1 MSDKRMPRCLGAFE
15 EDDPQ
20 CDGNPVGKTEGAR
33 APCVYRDRCAGFVKL
48 MDITKRPRD
57 YFVRTLD
64 TVPHAGAKPVTY
76 TFANHDGFEEQ
87 VNEQILLFGIQSGRA
102 RYDKPL
108 KPKIVPKKTPKVV
121 GLRAPGGKVS
131 KPSKVFARAGAKARS
146 KQTRDGRE
154 KSKEVGQWYIKRVS
168 TRLGR
173 KVAAF
178 EESARPGELFL
189 VDRLESSNYCALYCK
204 GKTRRIAI
212 TSYLYKPNKGLIEVR
227 LAVPFQHYMT
237 VCSRSERDELAPVD
251 HTGKDGAFK
260 VRIMEVDSHRASM
273 IAETLAKVEKN
284 EERGRSAGLS
294 VVGFEFPER
303 RT

>member
-1 MSDKRMPRCLGAFE
+1 MPRCLGAFE

-20 CDGNPVGKTEGAR
+20 CDGNPVGKTEEDR

-57 YFVRTLD
+57 YFIRTLD
-64 TVPHAGAKPVTY
+64 VVAHGGAKPVAY
-76 TFANHDGFEEQ
+76 TFANHEGFEEQ

-108 KPKIVPKKTPKVV
+108 KPKMVIRPPAKVDQP
-121 GLRAPGGKVS
+121 LRKP

-154 KSKEVGQWYIKRVS
+154 KSKEVGQWYIKRVA

-227 LAVPFQHYMT
+227 LAVAFADYMT
-237 VCSRSERDELAPVD
+237 ACSRSEREALAPVD

-260 VRIMEVDSHRASM
+260 VRIMGVDSHNASM
-273 IAETLAKVEKN
+273 IAETLSKVDK
-284 EERGRSAGLS
+284 RS
-294 VVGFEFPER
+294 GFPFPEA

>member
-1 MSDKRMPRCLGAFE
+1 MPRCLGAFE

-20 CDGNPVGKTEGAR
+20 CDGNPVGKTEADR
-33 APCVYRDRCAGFVKL
+33 APCVYRDRCAGFIKL

-57 YFVRTLD
+57 YFVRTIE
-64 TVPHAGAKPVTY
+64 TVKHGGAKPVAY
-76 TFANHDGFEEQ
+76 TFANHEGFEEQ
-87 VNEQILLFGIQSGRA
+87 VNEQILLFGIQGGRA

-108 KPKIVPKKTPKVV
+108 KPRIAARKTPKVV
-121 GLRAPGGKVS
+121 GIRAPG

-154 KSKEVGQWYIKRVS
+154 KSKEVGQWYIKRVAA
-168 TRLGR
+168 RLGR

-227 LAVPFQHYMT
+227 LAVAFADYMT
-237 VCSRSERDELAPVD
+237 ACSRSEREGLAAID

-260 VRIMEVDSHRASM
+260 VRIMEVDSHRASI
-273 IAETLAKVEKN
+273 IAETLAKADK
-284 EERGRSAGLS
+284 RSLFS
-294 VVGFEFPER
+294 FPEA

>member
-1 MSDKRMPRCLGAFE
+1 MADKRMPRCLGAFE

-20 CDGNPVGKTEGAR
+20 CDGNPVGKTEEDR

-57 YFVRTLD
+57 YFIRTLE
-64 TVPHAGAKPVTY
+64 TVTHGGAKPVAY
-76 TFANHDGFEEQ
+76 TFANHEGFEEQ
-87 VNEQILLFGIQSGRA
+87 VNEQILLYGIQGGRA

-108 KPKIVPKKTPKVV
+108 KPKMVVRPAAKVTKP
-121 GLRAPGGKVS
+121 LRKP
-131 KPSKVFARAGAKARS
+131 KPSKAFARAGAKARS

-154 KSKEVGQWYIKRVS
+154 KSKEVGQWYIKRVA

-227 LAVPFQHYMT
+227 LAVAFADYMT
-237 VCSRSERDELAPVD
+237 ACSRSEREALAPVD

-260 VRIMEVDSHRASM
+260 VRILNVDSHNASV
-273 IAETLAKVEKN
+273 IAETLSKVDK
-284 EERGRSAGLS
+284 RAG
-294 VVGFEFPER
+294 FAFPEA

>member
-20 CDGNPVGKTEGAR
+20 CDGNPVGKTEDSR
-33 APCVYRDRCAGFVKL
+33 APCAYRDRCAGFVKL

-57 YFVRTLD
+57 YFVRTIE
-64 TVPHAGAKPVTY
+64 TVTHAGAKPVAY
-76 TFANHDGFEEQ
+76 TFANHEVFDEQ
-87 VNEQILLFGIQSGRA
+87 VNEQILLYGIQGGRA
-102 RYDKPL
+102 RYNKPL
-108 KPKIVPKKTPKVV
+108 KAKIVSKKTPKVV
-121 GLRAPGGKVS
+121 NLRAPGGKAA
-131 KPSKVFARAGAKARS
+131 KPSKAFARAGAKARS

-227 LAVPFQHYMT
+227 LALPFLDYMT
-237 VCSRSERDELAPVD
+237 ACSRSEREALAPVD

-260 VRIMEVDSHRASM
+260 VRITEVDSHIASV
-273 IAETLAKVEKN
+273 IAETLSKVDK
-284 EERGRSAGLS
+284 RS
-294 VVGFEFPER
+294 GFSFPEA

>member
-20 CDGNPVGKTEGAR
+20 CDGNPVGKTEDDR
-33 APCVYRDRCAGFVKL
+33 APCAYRDRCAGFVKL
-48 MDITKRPRD
+48 MEVTKRPRD
-57 YFVRTLD
+57 YFIRTLG
-64 TVPHAGAKPVTY
+64 TVANARSKPVAY
-76 TFANHDGFEEQ
+76 TFANHEGFEEQ
-87 VNEQILLFGIQSGRA
+87 VNEQILLYGIQGGRP

-108 KPKIVPKKTPKVV
+108 KARKAPKAI
-121 GLRAPGGKVS
+121 GALAPGKKSPKLS
-131 KPSKVFARAGAKARS
+131 KEFARAGAKARS

-154 KSKEVGQWYIKRVS
+154 KSKEVGQWYIKRVAM
-168 TRLGR
+168 RLGR

-227 LAVPFQHYMT
+227 LAVPFEDYMT
-237 VCSRSERDELAPVD
+237 ACSRSEREALSPTD

-260 VRIMEVDSHRASM
+260 VRIIGVDSHNASM
-273 IAETLAKVEKN
+273 IAETLSKVDK
-284 EERGRSAGLS
+284 RS
-294 VVGFEFPER
+294 GFSFPEA